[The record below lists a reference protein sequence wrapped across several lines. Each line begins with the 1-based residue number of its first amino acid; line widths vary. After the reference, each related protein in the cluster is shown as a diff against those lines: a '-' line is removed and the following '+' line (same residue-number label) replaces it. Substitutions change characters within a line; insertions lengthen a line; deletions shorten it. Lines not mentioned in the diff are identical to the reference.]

1 MLSVKNSLEFSLLND
16 PSACP
21 VEWDDLVARLEFG
34 HVFQSRM
41 WAQYKQKVG
50 WRPFL
55 LSWANNES
63 LKAVCLL
70 LHRSIAGLPFGGILY
85 APRGP
90 VLDYASP
97 EAPHIFSEILAR
109 LVHFARLR
117 CSVVR
122 VSPDVEHSVT
132 WVTDKLSEMGFRKA
146 KQPVQHTTTLR
157 LSLEAEI
164 PEIIGRMEKGRRYWV
179 RRFEKNGDGWLFD
192 DDNSAKSL
200 ANFHH
205 MYTQSM
211 ARAAGDPKSL
221 DDMAVMHDTLAP
233 LSHSFVFIARYKGR
247 PVAGAEI
254 VGIGERLW
262 YLYGGSAK
270 EDNVPGGGGVFLHWQ
285 IIKWAKEHGYV
296 EYDLQGIPDELNTNN
311 PLHGVYLFKRGW
323 GGKKIRL
330 IGEYDYSPYPFLG
343 KILNWK
349 ISRLGD

>member
-34 HVFQSRM
+34 HVF
-41 WAQYKQKVG
+41 
-50 WRPFL
+50 
-55 LSWANNES
+55 
-63 LKAVCLL
+63 
-70 LHRSIAGLPFGGILY
+70 HRSIAGLPFGGILY

-146 KQPVQHTTTLR
+146 KQPVQHTTTFR

-164 PEIIGRMEKGRRYWV
+164 PEIIGRM
-179 RRFEKNGDGWLFD
+179 
-192 DDNSAKSL
+192 
-200 ANFHH
+200 
-205 MYTQSM
+205 
-211 ARAAGDPKSL
+211 ARAAADPKSL

-296 EYDLQGIPDELNTNN
+296 EYDLQGIPDELNTDN